1 MFLEMSDLKI
11 DKLLQKADS
20 LELQNF
26 EVKNSMTNIFSG
38 VVELVKRRTV
48 VVKKRDNEIYE
59 FTPKML
65 FDIFEQNN
73 PKYFADLLWQNST
86 SNKKLGK
93 KKPVFESPRRSVYR
107 LIVKKD

>member
-1 MFLEMSDLKI
+1 MSDQKI

-48 VVKKRDNEIYE
+48 IVKKRDNVIYE

-65 FDIFEQNN
+65 YDIFEQNN

-86 SNKKLGK
+86 SNKKIGK
-93 KKPVFESPRRSVYR
+93 KTPIFESPRRTVYR